1 GLHHF
6 RPGTS
11 SVLYAFPWKEFSGDF
26 ILWLLMGLGMA
37 VFYTLHLRAPYLT
50 GVKVLLGCVSFGLF
64 GGMLSFLSM
73 EKKIIEFL
81 RERKIDIT
89 VSPKTLF
96 SVSKKML
103 LLVLTV
109 LGFMVLAI
117 VLMVFMDI
125 QYLLSH
131 EAFPGPDIYFGIFKE
146 VLFAFTVLLAL
157 SLLILGRYSQ
167 NLRAVL
173 ALQLRVMEDI
183 SQGKYDTR
191 VPVVSNDEFGL
202 IAAKTNQMI
211 SGLRDRDFCQVSF
224 GRYVTPEVSEKVLKG
239 EIPLEGE
246 MRDVTIL
253 FCDLRGYT
261 TFVEMRK
268 PKEVV
273 HFLNE
278 YFTEMERTIKEH
290 KGIVL
295 QYIGDEIEAVFGA
308 PLDLQDHPEMA
319 VRAALEMRKRLKELN
334 IKRETLGEKPVDHGI
349 GIHTGTVLAGSVG
362 SPDRLVYAMVGDTVN
377 SASRIQD
384 LNKKFGTDI
393 LISQATRDLIT
404 GSDVGLSSLGKVS
417 LRGKS
422 EEIEI
427 YRVS

>member
-1 GLHHF
+1 
-6 RPGTS
+6 
-11 SVLYAFPWKEFSGDF
+11 
-26 ILWLLMGLGMA
+26 MA
-37 VFYTLHLRAPYLT
+37 VFYTLHLRAPFLT

-109 LGFMVLAI
+109 LGFMVVAI
-117 VLMVFMDI
+117 LLMVFMDI

-131 EAFPGPDIYFGIFKE
+131 EGFPGPDIYFGIFKE
-146 VLFAFTVLLAL
+146 VLFAFTVLLVL

-173 ALQLRVMEDI
+173 ARQLRVMEDI

-211 SGLRDRDFCQVSF
+211 SGLRDRDFCQISF

-268 PKEVV
+268 
-273 HFLNE
+273 
-278 YFTEMERTIKEH
+278 
-290 KGIVL
+290 
-295 QYIGDEIEAVFGA
+295 
-308 PLDLQDHPEMA
+308 
-319 VRAALEMRKRLKELN
+319 RLKELN

-349 GIHTGTVLAGSVG
+349 GIHTGTVLA
-362 SPDRLVYAMVGDTVN
+362 
-377 SASRIQD
+377 
-384 LNKKFGTDI
+384 
-393 LISQATRDLIT
+393 
-404 GSDVGLSSLGKVS
+404 
-417 LRGKS
+417 
-422 EEIEI
+422 
-427 YRVS
+427 